1 MPSLFHSPARVISE
15 AAVFP
20 CWFLLDQLCYQFC
33 KLPLFTPPIKSR
45 PEASCLQRNH
55 IGSAIVLMRAISE
68 FFSASRR
75 VEFVT
80 FSAVNKRKKKK
91 NPGWDTLFISSEEG
105 EEGTANV
112 VWSRQFQDAPG
123 PEETGTKEFCFFPP
137 VYHVCVF
144 VYMREPVCTPFVDVI
159 ISSTACIAQAGDAS
173 ACVCVHVYSM
183 CLALAG
189 LTRL

>member
-91 NPGWDTLFISSEEG
+91 TLVGTPSSSAARRGRREQQMLFG
-105 EEGTANV
+105 AGSFKTPLDQRRLGPRSFV
-112 VWSRQFQDAPG
+112 SFLLCTMYVFLFTCVSLSAP
-123 PEETGTKEFCFFPP
+123 
-137 VYHVCVF
+137 
-144 VYMREPVCTPFVDVI
+144 
-159 ISSTACIAQAGDAS
+159 
-173 ACVCVHVYSM
+173 
-183 CLALAG
+183 
-189 LTRL
+189 RL